1 MQKKSSRT
9 TNQTRSKNP
18 AGVSKKTTKPP
29 IHHEDKIQN
38 ILGSIEDG
46 YYEIDLAGN
55 FTFFNDA
62 LCRIHGR
69 SRKELMGLNYKK
81 YLNEENI
88 ELLFEAY
95 NKVYKTG
102 KPNKQLGLQATRK
115 DETIIYIEI
124 SISLRKDSSGQPIG
138 FSGIVRDVTDHMQA
152 EASLRQSEEKY
163 RLLADH
169 MKDAVWITDLNL
181 KVTYASPSAEKLI
194 GWTQEEIIQLPLD
207 KLLTPESLMFAFDFY
222 AIELPAAIAAPPDY
236 ILERSLEL
244 EFVTKDGQ
252 TLWGE
257 CMFSLVRDEMGNPI
271 AILGE
276 SRNIT
281 ERKQMEQKL
290 QVSESNFR
298 HSLDESPL
306 GVRITSIAG
315 DTVYANKAIL
325 NMYGYSSIDEL
336 INIPLKERY
345 TPESYTASQ
354 ERRKKRL
361 NGKFVDPEYEVSIVR
376 KTGEV
381 RHLHLFRKEIF
392 WDGKKHYQVIY
403 DDITER
409 KRAEEELKK
418 SEALYRLLADNI
430 TEHIWI
436 MDLNLNLT
444 YISPS
449 VEKVYG
455 YTVDEIKKLKLKKLF
470 NPESYKKIKD
480 IFAEKLIFAMNNPP
494 PPLGTRLVMEL
505 EAYHRD
511 GHKIWIE
518 NRLSFIRD
526 ANGKPVS
533 IMGETRDITDRKLA
547 QEALKKS
554 EEQYR
559 LLADHMKDQVW
570 LMDLNMRITYVSPSV
585 ERLTGYSSEEIQKMP
600 LDKILTPDSL
610 KRAIEFTSVRMPKAM
625 KESSKDSIFR
635 TIELEFILK
644 NGQTVWGECSFNFI
658 RNENGKVVSILGEAR
673 DITERKKMEEKLLE
687 EEKRFRALAE
697 QSSDIIITLNKE
709 GLVTYENPAARI
721 LGIIP
726 EERVGASVFE
736 YVHPD
741 DLKLVTDAFLILF
754 SDANAPVQK
763 AELRLRHRDGS
774 WRTFEAIASSLVRD
788 NVIEAAIV
796 NLRDI
801 TERKKDEE
809 KLQQTLESL
818 KKAVGTT
825 IQVLVS
831 ALESRDPYTAGHQSR
846 SANLACAIATEM
858 GLNADK
864 IEGIHMAGIIHDIGK
879 LSIPAEILS
888 KPTKLTHLEFSLIKI
903 HPQSGY
909 EMLKDIESPW
919 PLAEIVHQHHERL
932 NGTGYPR
939 NLKNDEILM
948 EARIMAVADVV
959 EAMASHR
966 PYRASLGIEEALDE
980 IEKNRGILYDATV
993 VDACL
998 NLFRN
1003 KGYQL
1008 S

>member
-1 MQKKSSRT
+1 MQKKNT
-9 TNQTRSKNP
+9 MTNKPRSKTPVRRGNRT
-18 AGVSKKTTKPP
+18 AKSS
-29 IHHEDKIQN
+29 IHKEDKIQN
-38 ILGSIEDG
+38 ILESIEDG
-46 YYEIDLAGN
+46 YYELDLAGN

-115 DETIIYIEI
+115 DGTEIYIEI
-124 SISLRKDSSGQPIG
+124 SMSLQKDSSGKPIG

-152 EASLRQSEEKY
+152 EESLRQSEEKY

-194 GWTQEEIIQLPLD
+194 GWTQEEIKQLPLD
-207 KLLTPESLMFAFDFY
+207 KLLTPESLKLAFDFY
-222 AIELPAAIAAPPDY
+222 AIELPAALAAPPDY

-257 CMFSLVRDEMGNPI
+257 CMFSLVRDEIGNPI

-298 HSLDESPL
+298 YSLDESPL

-315 DTVYANKAIL
+315 DTIYANKAIL
-325 NMYGYSSIDEL
+325 NMYGYSNMDEL
-336 INIPLKERY
+336 LNIPLKERY
-345 TPESYTASQ
+345 TPESYAAAQ

-361 NGKFVDPEYEVSIVR
+361 KGEPVDPEYEVSIVR
-376 KTGEV
+376 QNGEV
-381 RHLHLFRKEIF
+381 RHLRVFRKEIF
-392 WDGKKHYQVIY
+392 WDGRKHYQVIY
-403 DDITER
+403 NDITER

-418 SEALYRLLADNI
+418 SEALYHLLADNI
-430 TEHIWI
+430 SEHVWI
-436 MDLNLNLT
+436 MDLNFRPIYL
-444 YISPS
+444 SPS
-449 VEKVYG
+449 
-455 YTVDEIKKLKLKKLF
+455 
-470 NPESYKKIKD
+470 
-480 IFAEKLIFAMNNPP
+480 AEKLYGYSLDELKKIPFQKLFTEESMQIMSEIFASEFNKALEKPTP
-494 PPLGTRLVMEL
+494 VPGTRRVVESQ
-505 EAYHRD
+505 ARHKD
-511 GHKIWIE
+511 GHLLWTE
-518 NRLSFIRD
+518 NRFHFIRSE
-526 ANGKPVS
+526 NGDIVS
-533 IMGETRDITDRKLA
+533 LMGETNDITERKLA

-570 LMDLNMRITYVSPSV
+570 LMDLNMKITYVSPSV

-610 KRAIEFTSVRMPKAM
+610 HRAIEFTSVRMPKAM

-644 NGQTVWGECSFNFI
+644 DGQTVWGECSFNFI
-658 RNENGKVVSILGEAR
+658 RNESGKVVSILGEAR
-673 DITERKKMEEKLLE
+673 DITERKRIERKLLE

-697 QSSDIIITLNKE
+697 QSSDIIVTLNKE
-709 GLVTYENPAARI
+709 GVITYENPATSV
-721 LGIIP
+721 LGIKP
-726 EERVGASVFE
+726 TERIGASVFDF
-736 YVHPD
+736 VHPD
-741 DLKLVTDAFLILF
+741 DLKLANDSFYKLF
-754 SDANAPVQK
+754 SDKNTPVQK

-774 WRTFEAIASSLVRD
+774 WRTFEAIASSLVQD

-801 TERKKDEE
+801 TERKINEE

-831 ALESRDPYTAGHQSR
+831 ALESRDPYTAGHQTR
-846 SANLACAIATEM
+846 SANLARAIAAEM
-858 GLNADK
+858 GLHQDK

-966 PYRASLGIEEALDE
+966 PYRASLGIEEALEE
-980 IEKNRGILYDATV
+980 IEKNRGILYDTMA